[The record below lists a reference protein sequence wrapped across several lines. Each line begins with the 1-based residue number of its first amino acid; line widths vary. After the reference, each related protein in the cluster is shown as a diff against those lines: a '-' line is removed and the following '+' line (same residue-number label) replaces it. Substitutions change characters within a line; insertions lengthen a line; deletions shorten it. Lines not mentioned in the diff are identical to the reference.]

1 MKVKNISHSNLSIF
15 TLEDV
20 VSKRP
25 LCAGLPSLH
34 STSMEKDEDVAGD
47 IDIT

>member
-1 MKVKNISHSNLSIF
+1 VKTISYSILPVF
-15 TLEDV
+15 TLDDD

-25 LCAGLPSLH
+25 LRAGLPSLH

-47 IDIT
+47 INIP